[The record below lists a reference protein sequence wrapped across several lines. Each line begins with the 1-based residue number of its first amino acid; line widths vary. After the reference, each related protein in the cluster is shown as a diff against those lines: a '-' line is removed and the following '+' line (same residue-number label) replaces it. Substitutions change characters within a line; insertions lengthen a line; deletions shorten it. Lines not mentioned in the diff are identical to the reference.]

1 MKYVYDY
8 MFHLLSEYA
17 KVLKYKPY
25 VPKESMEV
33 CSEMLICSTMKTT
46 KELLLWKFMKQTE
59 VKGGAEDSSP
69 CSLQP
74 PFDKK
79 TLQNLL
85 VRKANLTNKVQ
96 SLEERV

>member
-33 CSEMLICSTMKTT
+33 CSEMLICS
-46 KELLLWKFMKQTE
+46 KELLWKFMKQTE

-74 PFDKK
+74 PFDQK